1 MAKQLTESERAAQ
14 AVLNVLAQ
22 AGKIRVPSDAI
33 TFQGQ
38 AIVLPET
45 FAGPGGLRKAREY
58 LAKYEEDQ
66 EKIYSQSREFKY
78 RAWDGANAFQQ
89 AMKHVF
95 GTAGLGVTVQT
106 MFGSNPPQ
114 LFTIPTGVG
123 STTQVPWGQ
132 VALDQLDCTFTL
144 DVTRHRDYGSVFV
157 LHAAAPK
164 KFRGHIEAFFD
175 VVEHFLKTQSIYRG
189 RAIDGGEMPNF
200 IDTRRVD
207 ENKVVYS
214 EETMRQ
220 LDANLYS
227 LVKYADEHRANNLP
241 LKRSVL
247 LEGPYGTG
255 KTLAGMLAAKQC
267 EASGWTFILCRP
279 GKDNLNEVLQTAQ
292 LYAPSVVWYED
303 IDVVAG
309 ENMRSDMQVSKILDA
324 LDSVTT
330 KGTEVLAG
338 FTTNHIDKIQ
348 KGVLRP
354 GRLDAVIHIGHLD
367 PAGFEKLVKL
377 TIPKTKLDSNVDFQ
391 KVSEAMTGFLPAFVT
406 EACQRAV
413 RYNIAANGGKATKI
427 GTQDLV
433 DAANGLRP
441 QLELMDNAQE
451 GTKKVQGLDAS
462 FAEILNKVKV
472 KDDDGYE
479 AYELK
484 VVAGQ

>member
-1 MAKQLTESERAAQ
+1 MTKPQTESEKAAK
-14 AVLNVLAQ
+14 AVLAVLEQ
-22 AGKIRVPSDAI
+22 AGKLRVPSDAI
-33 TFQGQ
+33 KFDGS

-45 FAGPGGLRKAREY
+45 FAGPGGIGKAVEY
-58 LAKYEEDQ
+58 LKKYEADQ
-66 EKIYSQSREFKY
+66 EKIYQQSREFKY
-78 RAWDGANAFQQ
+78 RPWDGANAFNL
-89 AMKHVF
+89 AMQHVF

-114 LFTIPTGVG
+114 LYTIPTGVG
-123 STTQVPWGQ
+123 DTTQVPWGK
-132 VALDQLDCTFTL
+132 VALDQLSCTFTL
-144 DVTRHRDYGSVFV
+144 DQSYSQDFGPVFV

-164 KFRGHIEAFFD
+164 KFRGHIEVFFD
-175 VVEHFLKTQSIYRG
+175 VVEKFLQQRSIYRG
-189 RAIDGGEMPNF
+189 KAIDGGDMPNF
-200 IDTRRVD
+200 IDTTRVD
-207 ENKVVYS
+207 ESKVVYS

-227 LVKYADEHRANNLP
+227 LVKYANEHRANRLP

-255 KTLAGMLAAKQC
+255 KTLAGMLAAKTC
-267 EASGWTFILCRP
+267 EANGWTFILCRP
-279 GKDNLNEVLQTAQ
+279 GRDDLKSVLQTAQ
-292 LYAPSVVWYED
+292 LYAPAVVWYED

-309 ENMRSDMQVSKILDA
+309 EGVSNDMQVSKILDM

-338 FTTNHIDKIQ
+338 FTTNHIAKIQ

-377 TIPKTKLDSNVDFQ
+377 TVPTSKLDANVDFQ

-413 RYNIAANGGKATKI
+413 RYNIAANNGKATKI
-427 GTQDLV
+427 GTADLV
-433 DAANGLRP
+433 NAANGLRP
-441 QLELMDNAQE
+441 QLELMERAQE
-451 GTKKVQGLDAS
+451 GVKTSEGLDAALS
-462 FAEILNKVKV
+462 NLLNQTKIMDY
-472 KDDDGYE
+472 DDDE
-479 AYELK
+479 RFTLK
-484 VVAGQ
+484 VVHP

>member
-1 MAKQLTESERAAQ
+1 MAKALTESEKAAN
-14 AVLNVLAQ
+14 AVLAVLAQ
-22 AGKIRVPSDAI
+22 VGKLRVPSDAI
-33 TFQGQ
+33 KFEGS

-45 FAGPGGLRKAREY
+45 FAGPGGLSKARDY
-58 LAKYEEDQ
+58 LEKYELDQ
-66 EKIYSQSREFKY
+66 ERIYKQSRQFPY
-78 RAWDGANAFQQ
+78 RAWDGANAFQL
-89 AMKHVF
+89 AMKEVF

-114 LFTIPTGVG
+114 LHTIPVGVG
-123 STTQVPWGQ
+123 VTTQVPWGK

-144 DVTRHRDYGSVFV
+144 DTTNHQDYGNVFV

-175 VVEHFLKTQSIYRG
+175 VVAQYLQTQSIYRG
-189 RAIDGGEMPNF
+189 KAIDGGGLPNY
-200 IDTRRVD
+200 IDTTRVD

-279 GKDNLNEVLQTAQ
+279 GKDNLSEVLQTAQ
-292 LYAPSVVWYED
+292 LYAPAVVWYED

-338 FTTNHIDKIQ
+338 FTTNHIGKIQ

-367 PAGFEKLVKL
+367 PAGFEKLVRL
-377 TIPKTKLDSNVDFQ
+377 SIPKNKLDSNVDFQ
-391 KVSEAMTGFLPAFVT
+391 KVSEAMAGMLPAFVT
-406 EACQRAV
+406 EACGRAV

-427 GTQDLV
+427 GTADLV

-441 QLELMDNAQE
+441 QLVLMEGAQE
-451 GTKKVQGLDAS
+451 GTKKVTGVDGAITELLNKASIVDYDGDAVYD
-462 FAEILNKVKV
+462 IKVKV
-472 KDDDGYE
+472 
-479 AYELK
+479 
-484 VVAGQ
+484 

>member
-22 AGKIRVPSDAI
+22 AGKLRVPSDAI
-33 TFQGQ
+33 KFEGS

-45 FAGPGGLRKAREY
+45 FAGPGGLSKARQY
-58 LAKYEEDQ
+58 LEKYELDQ
-66 EKIYSQSREFKY
+66 ERVYKQSREFLY
-78 RAWDGANAFQQ
+78 RAWDGANAFNL

-95 GTAGLGVTVQT
+95 GTAGLGVATQT

-114 LFTIPTGVG
+114 LFTINTGVG
-123 STTQVPWGQ
+123 ETTQVPWGK

-144 DVTRHRDYGSVFV
+144 DTTYHQDYGAVFV

-189 RAIDGGEMPNF
+189 RAIDGGDIPNF
-200 IDTRRVD
+200 IDTKKVD
-207 ENKVVYS
+207 ENKIVYS

-227 LVKYADEHRANNLP
+227 LVKYADEHRANGLP
-241 LKRSVL
+241 LKRAVL

-255 KTLAGMLAAKQC
+255 KTLAGMLAAKTC
-267 EASGWTFILCRP
+267 EQNGWTFILCRP
-279 GKDNLNEVLQTAQ
+279 GRDKLQDTLHTAQ
-292 LYAPSVVWYED
+292 LYAPAVVWYED

-309 ENMRSDMQVSKILDA
+309 ENVSSDMQVSKILDM

-367 PAGFEKLVKL
+367 PAGFEKLIKL
-377 TIPKTKLDSNVDFQ
+377 VIPKTKLDANVDFQ
-391 KVSEAMTGFLPAFVT
+391 AVSEAMAGMLPAFVV
-406 EACQRAV
+406 EASQRAV
-413 RYNIAANGGKATKI
+413 RYNIASNSGKASKI
-427 GTQDLV
+427 GTADLV
-433 DAANGLRP
+433 NAANGLRP
-441 QLELMDNAQE
+441 QLELMEGAQE
-451 GTKKVQGLDAS
+451 GTKKVEGVDAALAS
-462 FAEILNKVKV
+462 LFNKTRVQDWDG
-472 KDDDGYE
+472 DDMYQ
-479 AYELK
+479 LK
-484 VVAGQ
+484 VVQG

>member
-1 MAKQLTESERAAQ
+1 MASKQLTESERAAQ

-22 AGKIRVPSDAI
+22 AGKLRVPSDAI
-33 TFQGQ
+33 EFQGS
-38 AIVLPET
+38 AIILPET

-58 LAKYEEDQ
+58 IEKYEMDQ
-66 EKIYSQSREFKY
+66 EKVYRQSREFKY
-78 RAWDGANAFQQ
+78 RAWDGANAFNM

-95 GTAGLGVTVQT
+95 GTAGLGVTTQT

-114 LFTIPTGVG
+114 LFTIPTAVG
-123 STTQVPWGQ
+123 STTQVPWGK

-144 DVTRHRDYGSVFV
+144 DTTYNQDFGAVFV

-189 RAIDGGEMPNF
+189 KAIDGGDIPNF
-200 IDTRRVD
+200 IDTTRVD

-214 EETMRQ
+214 QETLRQ
-220 LDANLYS
+220 LEANLYS
-227 LVKYADEHRANNLP
+227 LVKYAPEHRANGLP
-241 LKRSVL
+241 LKRAVL

-255 KTLAGMLAAKQC
+255 KTLAGMLAAKTC
-267 EASGWTFILCRP
+267 EQNGWTFILCRP
-279 GKDNLNEVLQTAQ
+279 GRDNLQEVLQTAQ
-292 LYAPSVVWYED
+292 LYAPAVVWYED

-309 ENMRSDMQVSKILDA
+309 ENVRSDMQVSKILDM

-338 FTTNHIDKIQ
+338 FTTNHIGKIQ

-367 PAGFEKLVKL
+367 PEGFEKLVKL
-377 TIPKTKLDSNVDFQ
+377 TIPKTKLDANVDFQ
-391 KVSEAMTGFLPAFVT
+391 AVSVAMEGMLPAFVT

-413 RYNIAANGGKATKI
+413 RYNIAANGGKASKI
-427 GTQDLV
+427 STADLV

-441 QLELMDNAQE
+441 QLKLMEDAQE
-451 GTKKVQGLDAS
+451 GTKVAQGVDGALTNLLNKAS
-462 FAEILNKVKV
+462 MVDDDGDRVYDIKVKV
-472 KDDDGYE
+472 
-479 AYELK
+479 
-484 VVAGQ
+484 